1 MSKKNK
7 DIQIIEQEVK
17 MTYQNTTCPA
27 SEFYLGK
34 KKIGTIVSYDQGYDV
49 LNEQQKIMR
58 TKRFEEALEYLLSEW
73 NLHQ

>member
-7 DIQIIEQEVK
+7 DIQIIEKEASIS
-17 MTYQNTTCPA
+17 YQGIKCQG

-34 KKIGTIVSYDQGYDV
+34 KKIGTIVAYDQGFDV
-49 LNEQQKIMR
+49 LKDQQKIMR
-58 TKRFEEALEYLLSEW
+58 TKQFDEAIEYLLSDW